1 MFQLFVI
8 VCMISLT
15 DSFVCISLLQTK
27 CFQKDYKLVH
37 MHVFWLVP
45 WGDILVNHY
54 QIPHT
59 LNEEHLNWYIIKFA
73 AILKI
78 QYSLSFRNINFLIAL
93 KMWFQDHLLISK
105 CKGNLGNFSTYNW
118 EYTSLLAIGNGAEC
132 GLNLRGLTALMYI
145 WQHHIFV
152 QNQTSE

>member
-1 MFQLFVI
+1 MYFDWYLGG
-8 VCMISLT
+8 
-15 DSFVCISLLQTK
+15 
-27 CFQKDYKLVH
+27 
-37 MHVFWLVP
+37 
-45 WGDILVNHY
+45 GDILVNHY

-105 CKGNLGNFSTYNW
+105 CKGNWGNFSTYNW
-118 EYTSLLAIGNGAEC
+118 EYTSLLATGNGAEC

-145 WQHHIFV
+145 WQHHLYKIKLLNKFIEVSIFCIFFIFLDLFKAEWMT
-152 QNQTSE
+152 QASLTKWSPQ